1 MVRVTCRYNQLDAE
15 DDSLQRW
22 KATLGLGTA
31 ANGSGPGGAGTT
43 TTSSGPKVEM
53 LSLSLVSDS
62 RPQGPLVLDL
72 TADLGQLKEATKKNR

>member
-1 MVRVTCRYNQLDAE
+1 M
-15 DDSLQRW
+15 
-22 KATLGLGTA
+22 GLGTA

-72 TADLGQLKEATKKNR
+72 TADLGQLKEATKKNRQYWPWPWKAHK